1 MFQRLLSEYVSLLKH
16 LSKGA
21 PDVKRYMLNGQ
32 LVTISEACSV
42 LRLLLTILKELTA
55 TGKANNAPGGKNEPI
70 WPRSKRPRA
79 CGAGR
84 TGRAGAHP
92 VLSFRVI
99 HISFFFMFSI
109 SPLLLLRLF

>member
-1 MFQRLLSEYVSLLKH
+1 MAGLEMAGLSWMAGCTVRDREFH
-16 LSKGA
+16 L
-21 PDVKRYMLNGQ
+21 
-32 LVTISEACSV
+32 
-42 LRLLLTILKELTA
+42 LRLASDGGLLLASLKELTA
-55 TGKANNAPGGKNEPI
+55 TGKTNKAPGGKNEPV